1 MPPFGPT
8 VIRLA
13 VGVVFAA
20 HGAQKLLGIWGGGGV
35 TGTAAYFAQLGL
47 TPAYPLAL
55 LVSIVELAGGL
66 LLIAGAFTLAASSI
80 LTISMLVA
88 VWKVHLASGF
98 FLNWTNAPGVGHGYE
113 FNLMLIAALVSLML
127 TGPGA
132 LSVDGFRSRRAE
144 TGAAGR
150 ARLRAGQV

>member
-8 VIRLA
+8 IIRLA

-55 LVSIVELAGGL
+55 LVSIVEIAGGL
-66 LLIAGAFTLAASSI
+66 LLIAGAFTLVASSI

-113 FNLMLIAALVSLML
+113 FNLTLIAALVSLML

-132 LSVDGFRSRRAE
+132 LSVDGFRAREAD